1 MYEVRDTNGQLL
13 MYLQNCTSIQWHSK
27 YAETGSFEIHARP
40 SKDNLEYLKKWNHII
55 CHDKYKLEIGF
66 IYYVEHSSDG
76 MEIIVKGYT
85 DFLESIINLNTAT
98 IKDTA
103 SIGALINNNNRFGL
117 YDLSFDTDA
126 SVDVKLEKPFDTTYK
141 KLQET
146 LSSFCDETDC
156 GWKLYSTYKGLQ
168 LRIYKGNKQ
177 TSARFSDLYG
187 NLLEQQLIED
197 WSTFKNIAY
206 VLGEEKEDKSR
217 ASVVVNL
224 KQAGDPSLE
233 LYVDARDIQSTY
245 KDSSGVEH
253 TYTEQQYNNMLAQ
266 RGAEK
271 LLETRKDATKF
282 KFKIEPDNSICSLG
296 VDFVLGDVVPIISKR
311 FGLSIWARVIGVDYV
326 EEAKKKNDV
335 SLTIDILK
343 MEAINYESD
352 SISLE

>member
-85 DFLESIINLNTAT
+85 DFLESIININTAT

-117 YDLSFDTDA
+117 YDLSFDSDA
-126 SVDVKLEKPFDTTYK
+126 SVDVKLDKPFDTTYK

-146 LSSFCDETDC
+146 ISSFCDETEC
-156 GWKLYSTYKGLQ
+156 GWKLYSTYNGLK

-197 WSTFKNIAY
+197 
-206 VLGEEKEDKSR
+206 
-217 ASVVVNL
+217 
-224 KQAGDPSLE
+224 
-233 LYVDARDIQSTY
+233 
-245 KDSSGVEH
+245 
-253 TYTEQQYNNMLAQ
+253 
-266 RGAEK
+266 
-271 LLETRKDATKF
+271 
-282 KFKIEPDNSICSLG
+282 
-296 VDFVLGDVVPIISKR
+296 
-311 FGLSIWARVIGVDYV
+311 
-326 EEAKKKNDV
+326 
-335 SLTIDILK
+335 
-343 MEAINYESD
+343 
-352 SISLE
+352 